1 MRSTRTSSVSAART
15 DVRRVL
21 LLLVACGSPA
31 TPVAAPVAPPP
42 ANQCAR
48 VADHL
53 LSLMTDAAKDAP
65 TEEVDRVRVAFQ
77 HRCDEDRWSL
87 EAQHCFLELTSKAD
101 VDRCATRLTD
111 AQRQALEQPPAA
123 AN

>member
-1 MRSTRTSSVSAART
+1 
-15 DVRRVL
+15 VRLYVL
-21 LLLVACGSPA
+21 LVAAACGSPPTPA
-31 TPVAAPVAPPP
+31 TPPVAPVP

-53 LSLMTDAAKDAP
+53 LSLMTDAAKEAP

-77 HRCDEDRWSL
+77 RRCDEDRWSA
-87 EAQHCFLELTSKAD
+87 EAQQCFLDLASKAD

-111 AQRQALEQPPAA
+111 AQRQALEQPPPPAK
-123 AN
+123 

>member
-1 MRSTRTSSVSAART
+1 
-15 DVRRVL
+15 
-21 LLLVACGSPA
+21 LLVQLFALACGSPPRPS
-31 TPVAAPVAPPP
+31 TPPVAPAP

-77 HRCDEDRWSL
+77 RRCDEDRWSP
-87 EAQHCFLELTSKAD
+87 EAQRCFLELASKAD
-101 VDRCATRLTD
+101 VDQCAARLTD
-111 AQRQALEQPPAA
+111 AQRQALEKPPELPPGAA
-123 AN
+123 K